1 MVSFE
6 IPTISQF
13 NFLNIILIMKEKE
26 LAPNF
31 KIPSSNNEE
40 FELKKNKNNF
50 LIIYFYPRDNTPGCT
65 NEAKD
70 FSKLYKEFKKLNCE
84 IFGISKDSIESH
96 KKFISKFK
104 IPFQLLSD
112 EKIVALKKYR
122 AWGEKS
128 MYGKKF
134 MGIKRTTVLISPK
147 GKIIKIWNNVKVKEH
162 AKEVLSC
169 LKESI

>member
-1 MVSFE
+1 M
-6 IPTISQF
+6 I
-13 NFLNIILIMKEKE
+13 KENSK
-26 LAPNF
+26 APNF
-31 KIPSSNNEE
+31 ILPSSNNKN
-40 FELKKNKNNF
+40 FEINKSLNQY
-50 LIIYFYPRDNTPGCT
+50 LVIYFYPRDNTPGCT

-84 IFGISKDSIESH
+84 TFGISKDSIESH

-112 EKIVALKKYR
+112 EKIIVLKKYG

-134 MGIKRTTVLISPK
+134 MGIKRTTVLINPK
-147 GKIIKIWNNVKVKEH
+147 GKIIKIWNNVKVKDH
-162 AKEVLSC
+162 AKEVLNC
-169 LKESI
+169 LKETI

>member
-1 MVSFE
+1 MIKE
-6 IPTISQF
+6 
-13 NFLNIILIMKEKE
+13 NFKV
-26 LAPNF
+26 PNF
-31 KIPSSNNEE
+31 KLPSSNNKT
-40 FELKKNKNNF
+40 FEINKSLKQY
-50 LIIYFYPRDNTPGCT
+50 LVIYFYPSDNTPGCT
-65 NEAKD
+65 SEAKD
-70 FSKLYKEFKKLNCE
+70 FTKLYKEFKKLNCE
-84 IFGISKDSIESH
+84 IFGISKDSVESH

-112 EKIVALKKYR
+112 EKIIALKKYG

>member
-1 MVSFE
+1 MIKE
-6 IPTISQF
+6 
-13 NFLNIILIMKEKE
+13 NFKV
-26 LAPNF
+26 PNF
-31 KIPSSNNEE
+31 KLPSSNNKT
-40 FELKKNKNNF
+40 FEINKSLKQY
-50 LIIYFYPRDNTPGCT
+50 LVIYFYPRDNTPGCT

-96 KKFISKFK
+96 QKFISKFK

-112 EKIVALKKYR
+112 DKIIALKKYG

-134 MGIKRTTVLISPK
+134 MGIKRTTVLINPK
-147 GKIIKIWNNVKVKEH
+147 GKIIKIWNNVKVKDH

-169 LKESI
+169 LKEAI

>member
-1 MVSFE
+1 M
-6 IPTISQF
+6 I
-13 NFLNIILIMKEKE
+13 KENSK
-26 LAPNF
+26 APNF
-31 KIPSSNNEE
+31 KLPSSNNKN
-40 FELKKNKNNF
+40 FEIKKILKQY
-50 LIIYFYPRDNTPGCT
+50 LVIYFYPRDNTPGCT

-96 KKFISKFK
+96 QKFISKFK

-112 EKIVALKKYR
+112 EKIIALKKYG

-134 MGIKRTTVLISPK
+134 MGIKRTTVLINPK
-147 GKIIKIWNNVKVKEH
+147 GKIIKIWNNVKVKDH

-169 LKESI
+169 LKEAI

>member
-1 MVSFE
+1 M
-6 IPTISQF
+6 I
-13 NFLNIILIMKEKE
+13 KENSK
-26 LAPNF
+26 APNF
-31 KIPSSNNEE
+31 KLPSSNNKN
-40 FELKKNKNNF
+40 FEINKS
-50 LIIYFYPRDNTPGCT
+50 LDQYLVIYFYPRNNTPGCT

-70 FSKLYKEFKKLNCE
+70 FSKLYKEFKKLNCD
-84 IFGISKDSIESH
+84 IFGISKDSVDSH

-112 EKIVALKKYR
+112 EKIIALKKYG

-134 MGIKRTTVLISPK
+134 MGIKRTTVLINPK
-147 GKIIKIWNNVKVKEH
+147 GKIIKIWNNVKVKDH

-169 LKESI
+169 LKEAI

>member
-1 MVSFE
+1 
-6 IPTISQF
+6 
-13 NFLNIILIMKEKE
+13 MKEKE

-31 KIPSSNNEE
+31 KIPSSNNKE
-40 FELKKNKNNF
+40 FELKKNKNKF

-96 KKFISKFK
+96 QKFISKFK

-112 EKIVALKKYR
+112 EKIIALKKYG

-134 MGIKRTTVLISPK
+134 MGIKRTTVLINPK
-147 GKIIKIWNNVKVKEH
+147 GKIIKIWNNVKVKDH

-169 LKESI
+169 LKDAI

>member
-1 MVSFE
+1 M
-6 IPTISQF
+6 I
-13 NFLNIILIMKEKE
+13 KENSK
-26 LAPNF
+26 APNF
-31 KIPSSNNEE
+31 KLPSSNNKN
-40 FELKKNKNNF
+40 FEIIKSLKQY
-50 LIIYFYPRDNTPGCT
+50 LVIYFYPRDNTPGCT

-96 KKFISKFK
+96 QKFISKFK

-112 EKIVALKKYR
+112 EKIIALKKYG

-134 MGIKRTTVLISPK
+134 MGIKRTTVLINPK
-147 GKIIKIWNNVKVKEH
+147 GKIIKIWNNVKVKDH

-169 LKESI
+169 LKEAI

>member
-1 MVSFE
+1 
-6 IPTISQF
+6 
-13 NFLNIILIMKEKE
+13 MKEKE

-31 KIPSSNNEE
+31 KIPSSNNKE

-96 KKFISKFK
+96 KKFINKFK

>member
-1 MVSFE
+1 
-6 IPTISQF
+6 
-13 NFLNIILIMKEKE
+13 MKEKE

-128 MYGKKF
+128 MYDKKF

>member
-1 MVSFE
+1 
-6 IPTISQF
+6 
-13 NFLNIILIMKEKE
+13 MKEKE

-31 KIPSSNNEE
+31 KIPSSNNKE
-40 FELKKNKNNF
+40 FELKKSKNKF

-84 IFGISKDSIESH
+84 IFGISKDSVESH

-147 GKIIKIWNNVKVKEH
+147 GKIIKIWNNVKVKHH

-169 LKESI
+169 LKEAI

>member
-1 MVSFE
+1 
-6 IPTISQF
+6 
-13 NFLNIILIMKEKE
+13 MKEKE

-31 KIPSSNNEE
+31 KIPSSNNKE
-40 FELKKNKNNF
+40 FELKKNKNKF

-70 FSKLYKEFKKLNCE
+70 FSKLYKEFKKLNCD
-84 IFGISKDSIESH
+84 IFGISKDSVDSH
-96 KKFISKFK
+96 KKFINKFK

-112 EKIVALKKYR
+112 EKIIALKKYG

-134 MGIKRTTVLISPK
+134 MGIKRTTFLINPK
-147 GKIIKIWNNVKVKEH
+147 GKIIKIWNNVKVKDH

-169 LKESI
+169 LKEAI

>member
-1 MVSFE
+1 
-6 IPTISQF
+6 
-13 NFLNIILIMKEKE
+13 MKEKE

-31 KIPSSNNEE
+31 KITSSNNNE
-40 FELKKNKNNF
+40 FELKKNKNKF
-50 LIIYFYPRDNTPGCT
+50 LVIYFYPKDNTPGCT

-70 FSKLYKEFKKLNCE
+70 FSKLYRKFKKLNCE
-84 IFGISKDSIESH
+84 IVGISKDNIESH

-112 EKIVALKKYR
+112 EKMIALKKYG

-134 MGIKRTTVLISPK
+134 MGIKRTTVLIDPK
-147 GKIIKIWNNVKVKEH
+147 GKIIKIWNNVKVKDH
-162 AKEVLSC
+162 AAEVLNAV
-169 LKESI
+169 KEII

>member
-1 MVSFE
+1 
-6 IPTISQF
+6 
-13 NFLNIILIMKEKE
+13 MKEKE

-31 KIPSSNNEE
+31 KIPSNINRE
-40 FELKKNKNNF
+40 FELKKNKNKF
-50 LIIYFYPRDNTPGCT
+50 LVIYFYPRDNTPGCT

-70 FSKLYKEFKKLNCE
+70 FSKLYKEFKKLNCD
-84 IFGISKDSIESH
+84 IFGISKDSLDSH

-112 EKIVALKKYR
+112 EKIIALKKYGV
-122 AWGEKS
+122 WGEKS

-134 MGIKRTTVLISPK
+134 MGIKRTTVLINPK
-147 GKIIKIWNNVKVKEH
+147 GKIIKIWNNVKVKDH

-169 LKESI
+169 LKEAI

>member
-1 MVSFE
+1 
-6 IPTISQF
+6 
-13 NFLNIILIMKEKE
+13 MKEKE

-31 KIPSSNNEE
+31 KIPSSNNKE
-40 FELKKNKNNF
+40 FELKKNKNKF

-70 FSKLYKEFKKLNCE
+70 FSKLYKEFKKLNCD
-84 IFGISKDSIESH
+84 IFGISKDSVDSH

-112 EKIVALKKYR
+112 EKIVALKKYG

-134 MGIKRTTVLISPK
+134 MGIKRTTVLINPK
-147 GKIIKIWNNVKVKEH
+147 GKIIKIWNNVKVKDH
-162 AKEVLSC
+162 AKEVLSY
-169 LKESI
+169 LKEAI

>member
-1 MVSFE
+1 
-6 IPTISQF
+6 
-13 NFLNIILIMKEKE
+13 MKEKE

-31 KIPSSNNEE
+31 KIPSSNNKE
-40 FELKKNKNNF
+40 FELKKNKNKF
-50 LIIYFYPRDNTPGCT
+50 LVIYFYPRDNTPGCT

-70 FSKLYKEFKKLNCE
+70 FSKLYKEFKKLNCD
-84 IFGISKDSIESH
+84 IFGISKDSVDSH

-112 EKIVALKKYR
+112 EKIIALKKYG

-134 MGIKRTTVLISPK
+134 MGIKRTTVLINPK
-147 GKIIKIWNNVKVKEH
+147 GKIIKIWNNVKVKDH
-162 AKEVLSC
+162 AKEVLKC
-169 LKESI
+169 LKEAI

>member
-1 MVSFE
+1 
-6 IPTISQF
+6 
-13 NFLNIILIMKEKE
+13 MKEKE

-31 KIPSSNNEE
+31 NIPSTNNEE
-40 FELKKNKNNF
+40 FELKKNKKKF
-50 LIIYFYPRDNTPGCT
+50 LVIYFYPKDNTPGCT

-70 FSKLYKEFKKLNCE
+70 FSKLYNQFKKLNCE
-84 IFGISKDSIESH
+84 IVGISKDSIESH

-112 EKIVALKKYR
+112 EKVIVLKKYN

-134 MGIKRTTVLISPK
+134 MGIKRTTILIDPK
-147 GKIIKIWNNVKVKEH
+147 GKIMKIWNNVKVLDH
-162 AKEVLSC
+162 AKDVLNF
-169 LKESI
+169 LKAAI

>member
-1 MVSFE
+1 
-6 IPTISQF
+6 
-13 NFLNIILIMKEKE
+13 MKEKQ

-40 FELKKNKNNF
+40 FELKKNKNKF
-50 LIIYFYPRDNTPGCT
+50 LVIYFYPRDNTPGCT

-84 IFGISKDSIESH
+84 IFGISKDNVESH

-112 EKIVALKKYR
+112 EKIIALKKYG

-134 MGIKRTTVLISPK
+134 MGIKRTTALINPK
-147 GKIIKIWNNVKVKEH
+147 GKIIKIWNNVKVKDH

-169 LKESI
+169 LKEVI

>member
-1 MVSFE
+1 
-6 IPTISQF
+6 
-13 NFLNIILIMKEKE
+13 MKEKE

-31 KIPSSNNEE
+31 KIPSSNNVE
-40 FELKKNKNNF
+40 FELKNNKNKF

-70 FSKLYKEFKKLNCE
+70 FSKLYKEFKELNCE

-112 EKIVALKKYR
+112 EKIVVLKKYR

-134 MGIKRTTVLISPK
+134 IGIKRTTLLISPK

-162 AKEVLSC
+162 AKEVFSC

>member
-1 MVSFE
+1 M
-6 IPTISQF
+6 I
-13 NFLNIILIMKEKE
+13 KENSKT
-26 LAPNF
+26 PNF
-31 KIPSSNNEE
+31 KLPSSNNKN
-40 FELKKNKNNF
+40 FEIKKSLGKY
-50 LIIYFYPRDNTPGCT
+50 LVIYFYPRDNTPGCT

-70 FSKLYKEFKKLNCE
+70 FSKLYKEFKKLKCE
-84 IFGISKDSIESH
+84 IVGISKDSIESH

-112 EKIVALKKYR
+112 EKIVALKKYG

-134 MGIKRTTVLISPK
+134 MGIKRTTVLINLK

-162 AKEVLSC
+162 AKEVLNY
-169 LKESI
+169 LKEAI

>member
-1 MVSFE
+1 
-6 IPTISQF
+6 
-13 NFLNIILIMKEKE
+13 MKEKE

-40 FELKKNKNNF
+40 FELKKNKNKF

-65 NEAKD
+65 DEAKD

-84 IFGISKDSIESH
+84 IIGISKDSIESH

-112 EKIVALKKYR
+112 EKIIVLKKYG

-128 MYGKKF
+128 MLANF
-134 MGIKRTTVLISPK
+134 HLR
-147 GKIIKIWNNVKVKEH
+147 
-162 AKEVLSC
+162 
-169 LKESI
+169 